1 MMNDGVNDDASTE
14 VVQIVEEDR
23 EEVEEPQVLNHC
35 YNILFYI
42 LNKNLFRKLQKKN
55 LQEIEESTTV
65 EVKMDRYEELI
76 SLENCDVIPN
86 SEPIECPVCF
96 VTYGPREG
104 VILRDCLHMFCR

>member
-1 MMNDGVNDDASTE
+1 M
-14 VVQIVEEDR
+14 
-23 EEVEEPQVLNHC
+23 
-35 YNILFYI
+35 
-42 LNKNLFRKLQKKN
+42 
-55 LQEIEESTTV
+55 

-104 VILRDCLHMFCR
+104 VILRDCLHMFCRYNNYNNN

>member
-1 MMNDGVNDDASTE
+1 M
-14 VVQIVEEDR
+14 
-23 EEVEEPQVLNHC
+23 
-35 YNILFYI
+35 
-42 LNKNLFRKLQKKN
+42 
-55 LQEIEESTTV
+55 

-104 VILRDCLHMFCR
+104 VILRDCLHMFCRYNN

>member
-1 MMNDGVNDDASTE
+1 MPNDDTSTSTE
-14 VVQIVEEDR
+14 VLQIVEQDH
-23 EEVEEPQVLNHC
+23 EEVEEEPQ
-35 YNILFYI
+35 
-42 LNKNLFRKLQKKN
+42 K
-55 LQEIEESTTV
+55 IEERNTPV

-104 VILRDCLHMFCR
+104 VILRDCLHMFCRYNN